1 PLRGALVGIT
11 DQWSPVG
18 VTVAGGNGNGSGL
31 DQLDR
36 PKGLYVDD
44 DLTIYVADTRNSRVM
59 EWKYNAISGSIV
71 AGVNG
76 WGRDDDQLFFPTD
89 VIVDKRTDS
98 LIICDRGNDRIVR
111 WSRQNRTRRETIKL
125 YGGCHGLTMHD
136 DGSLYFSTGLH
147 GTVMRQRIGE
157 PYSTVIG
164 EPYSTVI
171 PRDYY
176 RTYLDIVRSRSYF
189 TYMSYCFTY
198 IFVSHVHS
206 VYASEIVKNQVQEGF
221 TVRAGNRD
229 GWDTS
234 LSYMN
239 RPAGV
244 VVDQFHTVYVAE
256 SLGNRITRWPLSA
269 AEGSIVVG
277 GSGKGSRSNQLNQPE
292 GLSFDRYGNLYVVDS
307 LNSRVQRFDRIRSC

>member
-11 DQWSPVG
+11 DRWSPVG

-44 DLTIYVADTRNSRVM
+44 DLTIYVVDTSNSRVM

-71 AGVNG
+71 GGVNG
-76 WGRDDDQLFFPTD
+76 QGRDDDQLFSPTD

-98 LIICDRGNDRIVR
+98 LIICDSWNNRIVR
-111 WSRQNRTRRETIKL
+111 WSRQNSTRREIIKL
-125 YGGCHGLTMHD
+125 YWGCHGLTMDD
-136 DGSLYFSTGLH
+136 DGSLYFSTGRH

-157 PYSTVIG
+157 PY
-164 EPYSTVI
+164 PTVI
-171 PRDYY
+171 PSDYYQTYLDIDRMDYY
-176 RTYLDIVRSRSYF
+176 RTYLDIDRWRSY
-189 TYMSYCFTY
+189 FTY

-206 VYASEIVKNQVQEGF
+206 VYVSEILKNQVKEPF
-221 TVRAGNRD
+221 TVRAGNGD
-229 GWDTS
+229 GRGPS

-256 SLGNRITRWPLSA
+256 SFGNRITRWPLSA

-277 GSGKGSRSNQLNQPE
+277 ESGKGNRSDQLNEPE